1 MKYTGRRRR
10 EARREA
16 GCYLR
21 WEGGA
26 GCRVYGV
33 AQSTTA
39 EPRRSLDSAISERAA
54 PLQEP
59 QLANACAASFG
70 PAAQRQRRRGRG
82 RACRPVGAATVVAGV
97 RPRRGS
103 PCAAPPGGGPGAP
116 ALPVHPPNGA
126 PATGS
131 WTCLIWVYGSTWY
144 RPRMQRARPSKEE
157 PDGRAH
163 RGRASLP

>member
-54 PLQEP
+54 PAGQRLLRCLFWP
-59 QLANACAASFG
+59 RCAKTK
-70 PAAQRQRRRGRG
+70 AAR
-82 RACRPVGAATVVAGV
+82 
-97 RPRRGS
+97 
-103 PCAAPPGGGPGAP
+103 
-116 ALPVHPPNGA
+116 
-126 PATGS
+126 TG
-131 WTCLIWVYGSTWY
+131 TCV
-144 RPRMQRARPSKEE
+144 
-157 PDGRAH
+157 
-163 RGRASLP
+163 

>member
-54 PLQEP
+54 PLQP
-59 QLANACAASFG
+59 LLVL
-70 PAAQRQRRRGRG
+70 P
-82 RACRPVGAATVVAGV
+82 T
-97 RPRRGS
+97 
-103 PCAAPPGGGPGAP
+103 P
-116 ALPVHPPNGA
+116 ALPLWPRCA
-126 PATGS
+126 KTKAARTG
-131 WTCLIWVYGSTWY
+131 TCV
-144 RPRMQRARPSKEE
+144 
-157 PDGRAH
+157 
-163 RGRASLP
+163 

>member
-54 PLQEP
+54 PAG
-59 QLANACAASFG
+59 ANGCAASFG

-97 RPRRGS
+97 RPRRGG

-116 ALPVHPPNGA
+116 ALPVPPTA
-126 PATGS
+126 LPPSAL
-131 WTCLIWVYGSTWY
+131 LI
-144 RPRMQRARPSKEE
+144 
-157 PDGRAH
+157 
-163 RGRASLP
+163 

>member
-33 AQSTTA
+33 TQSTTA

-54 PLQEP
+54 PLQP
-59 QLANACAASFG
+59 W
-70 PAAQRQRRRGRG
+70 P
-82 RACRPVGAATVVAGV
+82 T
-97 RPRRGS
+97 
-103 PCAAPPGGGPGAP
+103 P
-116 ALPVHPPNGA
+116 ALPLLAPQRKDKGGA
-126 PATGS
+126 DG
-131 WTCLIWVYGSTWY
+131 TC
-144 RPRMQRARPSKEE
+144 M
-157 PDGRAH
+157 
-163 RGRASLP
+163 